1 MTRSLQPDERLATA
15 ANGPNDAINLQLYRR
30 LVALIATGHW
40 TSGSRLPSSRAL
52 AVDSGVSRTTASLA
66 LDRLVADGWAVARPR
81 SGLYVAAAGPRSP
94 FGAPER
100 HGRPGT
106 YPVPFELSQGAVDCF
121 PLARWSRIQSRVWA
135 SNVSDAL
142 YEPQIA
148 GDLGLRSSIV
158 RHLMVSRGIECS
170 VEDVLIV
177 ASTRAALS
185 LTASMLAIDSTTAA
199 VEDPG
204 YWRGAETLAAGGLP
218 NMAVPVDRDGLD
230 VGALREGVNGTM
242 LAYATPAAQFPTGVI
257 LSAERRDAL
266 VDWCIG
272 GGHWLFEDDYD
283 WDARFDGLR
292 PPPPLKAGAAAER
305 TFYCQ
310 SFSRTM
316 FSSFR
321 MAVLIVPSALR
332 ERAIAA
338 QDRIVGFSN
347 LPNQLVLR
355 EFINTG
361 GYAGHLRSLRAAHQ
375 DRRSALLDLV
385 GPFLG
390 HDFEPEV
397 NPAGFAWSCA
407 AAPPTP
413 CASPPACGRRGFCA
427 RRSAIYRRAVLPTMA
442 WSLALPPFR
451 SRPSSPAATSSP
463 APSETDSR
471 GRKKSPPK
479 RAF

>member
-1 MTRSLQPDERLATA
+1 MTGRPQSESRSGLSGT
-15 ANGPNDAINLQLYRR
+15 GPNDAINLQLYRR

-40 TSGSRLPSSRAL
+40 TCGSRLPSSRAL
-52 AVDSGVSRTTASLA
+52 AADSGVSRTTASLA

-81 SGLYVAAAGPRSP
+81 SGLFVAAAGPRSP

-100 HGRPGT
+100 HGLPGT

-121 PLARWSRIQSRVWA
+121 PHARWSKIQSRVWA
-135 SNVSDAL
+135 SNIPDAL

-148 GDLGLRSSIV
+148 GDPGLRSSVV
-158 RHLMVSRGIECS
+158 RHLMVSRGIDCS
-170 VEDVLIV
+170 IDDVLIV

-185 LTASMLAIDSTTAA
+185 LAASMLATESATAA

-218 NMAVPVDRDGLD
+218 NIAVAVDRDGLD
-230 VGALREGVNGTM
+230 VAALRASVNGPT

-257 LSAERRDAL
+257 LSAPRREAL
-266 VDWCIG
+266 VDWCLG

-321 MAVLIVPSALR
+321 MAVLIVPSVLR

-355 EFINTG
+355 EFIDSG
-361 GYAGHLRSLRAAHQ
+361 GYAAHLRHLREVHR
-375 DRRSALLDLV
+375 DRREALLDLV
-385 GPFLG
+385 RPYLG
-390 HDFEPEV
+390 SALEPEV
-397 NPAGFAWSCA
+397 NPAGLRLVLRCDPARALRVATRLREEGILCSTLSELSAAGVADDGVVLGFAAFSVEA
-407 AAPPTP
+407 I
-413 CASPPACGRRGFCA
+413 RGCREQLA
-427 RRSAIYRRAVLPTMA
+427 RA
-442 WSLALPPFR
+442 LA
-451 SRPSSPAATSSP
+451 
-463 APSETDSR
+463 
-471 GRKKSPPK
+471 G
-479 RAF
+479 